1 MSSLLDRALKFLVLL
16 SLIWGTH
23 TSGVMAQTANKTQLL
38 WYGHAAFKI
47 TTPSGKVL
55 LLDPWITNPTNK
67 NGKEDLATLNRA
79 DLILVSHGHFDHIG
93 DATEIAK
100 KTKAQLVSTFDLGQ
114 AMTKYKGYPKDL
126 ATFDTQG
133 NFGGKLTL
141 LGGEVEIAFIPAVH
155 SSTVAFGGAQENED
169 FHSAGNPGGFLIMVK
184 NGPTFYH
191 TGDTDLFADMALIP
205 HFHRV
210 NVMLAC
216 IGDHFTM
223 GPERAA
229 EAANLVKPDTII
241 PMHFGTFPALTGT
254 PNALQESLKRKGVK
268 SQMKVMQVGE
278 TLKF

>member
-1 MSSLLDRALKFLVLL
+1 VNSYLNRGIKLIALFLLFLGGNVLE
-16 SLIWGTH
+16 
-23 TSGVMAQTANKTQLL
+23 VVAQPINKTQLL

-67 NGKEDLATLNRA
+67 NGKEDLAKLNRA
-79 DLILVSHGHFDHIG
+79 DLILISHGHFDHVG

-100 KTKAQLVSTFDLGQ
+100 KTKARLVTTADLGQ
-114 AMTKYKGYPKDL
+114 AITKYKGYPKDL
-126 ATFDTQG
+126 ATLDTQG

-141 LGGEVEIAFIPAVH
+141 LDGEVEIAFIPAIH
-155 SSTVAFGGAQENED
+155 SSTVAFGGAQENEG
-169 FHSAGNPGGFLIMVK
+169 FQSAGNPGGFLIMVK

-205 HFHRV
+205 HFNKV

-216 IGDHFTM
+216 IGGHFTM

-229 EAANLVKPDTII
+229 EAVNLVKPDTII
-241 PMHFGTFPALTGT
+241 PMHFGTFPALDGT
-254 PNALQESLKRKGVK
+254 PRALEAALKRQGVK
-268 SQMKVMQVGE
+268 SQLKVMQVGE
-278 TLKF
+278 TLSF

>member
-1 MSSLLDRALKFLVLL
+1 VRSYINRAIQLMVLL
-16 SLIWGTH
+16 FLILGIH
-23 TSGVMAQTANKTQLL
+23 VPEVAAQPDNKTQLL
-38 WYGHAAFKI
+38 WYGHSAFKI

-67 NGKEDLATLNRA
+67 NGKEDLAKLNQA
-79 DLILVSHGHFDHIG
+79 DLILISHGHFDHVG

-100 KTKAQLVSTFDLGQ
+100 KTKAQLVTTYDLGQ
-114 AMTKYKGYPKDL
+114 SITKYRGYPKEL

-133 NFGGKLTL
+133 NFGGKLML
-141 LGGEVEIAFIPAVH
+141 LGGEVEIAFIPAIH

-169 FHSAGNPGGFLIMVK
+169 FQSAGNPGGFLIIVK

-205 HFHRV
+205 HFHKV

-216 IGDHFTM
+216 IGDHFTI

-229 EAANLVKPDTII
+229 EAVNLVKPDTII
-241 PMHFGTFPALTGT
+241 PMHFGTFPVLNGT
-254 PNALQESLKRKGVK
+254 PKGLEAALKRQGVK
-268 SQMKVMQVGE
+268 SQLKVMQVGE
-278 TLKF
+278 TLNF